1 MANNELSAEQLK
13 VLETFIHLKRKD
25 QVQDISQ
32 LTESEQIAHLI
43 SDLALNNEFKVDLTS
58 SQEIIRDRAIYVIA
72 SRVLSARKDGSL
84 AKQVATI
91 TMSQDHNV
99 ILDDIQDTAIHFVD
113 QTPNSRDAATTRS
126 MERMVKRKDLF
137 PSLIGAQRSMDLIV
151 KQLAMTPPQSIPTT
165 PGKIS

>member
-1 MANNELSAEQLK
+1 
-13 VLETFIHLKRKD
+13 
-25 QVQDISQ
+25 
-32 LTESEQIAHLI
+32 
-43 SDLALNNEFKVDLTS
+43 
-58 SQEIIRDRAIYVIA
+58 
-72 SRVLSARKDGSL
+72 
-84 AKQVATI
+84 
-91 TMSQDHNV
+91 MSQDHNV